1 MKTFSYKTKDSQG
14 VTVKGK
20 VEAEDEQEA
29 ARILREKGLIVITLS
44 SPYNPIVN
52 LWLRLTNR
60 ITLSDIAVFTRQFAT
75 MISSGLPITDSLII
89 IQSQAS
95 PGLAQVAG
103 RILSDVEGGSSLAKA
118 LGKHPQVFSPVYIA
132 LIRAGEEGGVL
143 DKVILRLA
151 DNLESEKE
159 FRAKVK
165 GALIYPTIVI
175 IGMGVVGMLMMT
187 FVIPKL
193 TSIYKEFEANLPLA
207 TKVLIKVASFFE
219 NFWWVMIGVFAGIFW
234 SFSIYKKTGKGRKK
248 VDEIKLKLPIAGPLT
263 RQIILS
269 ELTRTLGM
277 LSGAGVPILESLKI
291 SSDVV
296 GNVVISEAITRVS
309 KQVEKGFPVA
319 SALSQEPQ
327 TFPPMLYQLV
337 AVGEETGKVDEA
349 FLKIARVF
357 EQEAEYSVKNLT
369 AAVEPLVMIILG
381 IGVAFLV
388 IAIILPIYNLTSQF

>member
-1 MKTFSYKTKDSQG
+1 MKTFTYKAKDAQG
-14 VTVKGK
+14 ATVKGK
-20 VEAEDEQEA
+20 VEAEDEKEA
-29 ARILREKGLIVITLS
+29 ARILREKGLIVIALS

-60 ITLSDIAVFTRQFAT
+60 ITLSDIAVFTRQLAT

-89 IQSQAS
+89 IQSQSS
-95 PGLAQVAG
+95 PGLALVTG

-118 LGKHPQVFSPVYIA
+118 LAKHPRVFSPVFIA

-165 GALIYPTIVI
+165 GALIYTTIVI

-187 FVIPKL
+187 FVVPKL
-193 TSIYKEFEANLPLA
+193 TSIYTEFEANLPFA
-207 TKVLIKVASFFE
+207 TKALIKIASFFE
-219 NFWWVMIGVFAGIFW
+219 SFWWVMIGVLGALIWG
-234 SFSIYKKTGKGRKK
+234 FSLYKKTSRGRKK
-248 VDEIKLKLPIAGPLT
+248 VDEIKLKLPVAGPLT
-263 RQIILS
+263 RQVILD

-291 SSDVV
+291 SAGVV
-296 GNVVISEAITRVS
+296 GNVIISEAIGRVS

-369 AAVEPLVMIILG
+369 AAVEPLVMIVLG

-388 IAIILPIYNLTSQF
+388 IAIILLIYNLTSQF